1 MHLPTLIGVT
11 LLINLL
17 LGAFMLVVFQLR
29 RQVCFRYWAF
39 SCWVFVLAGI
49 FVAARNFI
57 DQPWLTYWLADLL
70 LISAPLLAL
79 LGILQFFQKPLLH
92 AARIS
97 VAVLLSSA
105 VMLALVIDELRYL
118 TSFASLVI
126 AGCFI
131 SGAWLVRYQPSRSNL
146 SLHLLFW
153 VYVAHA
159 LVMVG
164 QAVFML
170 VGITE
175 WFHAAVVSHIILTT
189 ATALLFPLLTFV
201 QREDSLARLAHL
213 DDLTQLSN
221 RRAFFTEAPLLL
233 ELAYANQD
241 NVSLMMIDLDHFKA
255 INDQHGHA
263 VGDRCLRWVARRL
276 KAELREHDLIGRI
289 GGEEFAVLLGK
300 ADHARAQAIGE
311 RLCQRIHASP
321 YRHGDTMIALSIS
334 IGGVWAGTTARS
346 LQALLADADQALY
359 SAKQAG
365 RNQLVMVTA
374 AEHSEN

>member
-29 RQVCFRYWAF
+29 RQACFRYWAF
-39 SCWVFVLAGI
+39 SCWVFVLAGV
-49 FVAARNFI
+49 FVAARSFV

-70 LISAPLLAL
+70 LITAPLLAL
-79 LGILQFFQKPLLH
+79 LGILQFFQKPLDQAKKLTSWVLI
-92 AARIS
+92 IS
-97 VAVLLSSA
+97 ALT
-105 VMLALVIDELRYL
+105 LALAFKQLNDV
-118 TSFASLVI
+118 TSIASLII

-131 SGAWLVRYQPSRSNL
+131 TGAWLVRSHPSRMNL
-146 SLHLLFW
+146 PLRLLFW
-153 VYVAHA
+153 VYALHA

-164 QAVFML
+164 QALFMQL
-170 VGITE
+170 GVTA
-175 WFHAAVVSHIILTT
+175 WFNAAVVSHIVLTT

-201 QREDSLARLAHL
+201 QREDVLARLAHV

-221 RRAFFTEAPLLL
+221 RRAFFNDAPLLL
-233 ELAYANQD
+233 ELAYSNQD

-263 VGDRCLRWVARRL
+263 LGDRCLRWVARRL
-276 KAELREHDLIGRI
+276 KAELREYDLIGRI

-311 RLCQRIHASP
+311 RLCQRIHTSP
-321 YRHGDTMIALSIS
+321 YRQGNTLIELSIS
-334 IGGVWAGTTARS
+334 IGGVWAGTTPRS

-365 RNQLVMVTA
+365 RNRLVMITA
-374 AEHSEN
+374 TSND